1 MNNSKTIQTVCD
13 IRANN
18 KITEQYSTAKLVAA
32 DNKITRV
39 AAVLETDRLCD
50 MRAGVHLD
58 PHVTELT

>member
-1 MNNSKTIQTVCD
+1 VRRR
-13 IRANN
+13 RAGA
-18 KITEQYSTAKLVAA
+18 IEVLRRRIGQRGQ
-32 DNKITRV
+32 TRV